1 MEIISVLEKFEV
13 QTRNVRAF
21 RAHGVKKKDQSYAER
36 FIVFNLF
43 KKWLM
48 NWRFLVSTGNK
59 DELIRKTKCFL
70 EALPKNVHAYGSYP
84 KQGKFFKALK
94 IYLMALSRWTP
105 ETQKKAC

>member
-1 MEIISVLEKFEV
+1 MEIVSVLEKFEE

-21 RAHGVKKKDQSYAER
+21 RGQGVKKKDQSYAER
-36 FIVFNLF
+36 FRIFNLF

-59 DELIRKTKCFL
+59 DELVRKTEGFVQ
-70 EALPKNVHAYGSYP
+70 ALPQSFHAYGSYP

-105 ETQKKAC
+105 